1 MTTSNQR
8 RFYIIWQKSLGFQKS
23 LFSFRR
29 TLAEELFF
37 LCCDVTVENRCT
49 KEWNTCVGQ
58 VYVRHYEITETAI
71 QFNSKSEMIKKNYN
85 RINWKFASC
94 STPWFALSIH
104 LPGLKKK
111 TKLILDFIMQ
121 SLGHCHSQ
129 LNLAK
134 YHVGLGKE
142 SQREKKA
149 FFFCLNSP
157 PLPHCT
163 QFGQFVSLFK
173 E

>member
-1 MTTSNQR
+1 MTTSNQK

-71 QFNSKSEMIKKNYN
+71 QFNSNSEMIKKNYN

-104 LPGLKKK
+104 LPGLKKNK
-111 TKLILDFIMQ
+111 IDLRFHNAIAWAL
-121 SLGHCHSQ
+121 SLPAEFGEVSC
-129 LNLAK
+129 
-134 YHVGLGKE
+134 GL
-142 SQREKKA
+142 REGIAEGKKA